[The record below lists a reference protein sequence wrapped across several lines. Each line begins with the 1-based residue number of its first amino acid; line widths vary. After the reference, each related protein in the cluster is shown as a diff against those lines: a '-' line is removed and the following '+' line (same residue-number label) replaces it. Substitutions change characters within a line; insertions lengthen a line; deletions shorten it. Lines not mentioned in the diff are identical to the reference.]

1 MLELN
6 LSKVNVFSEVRI
18 RMGKTL
24 QEAKLEV

>member
-18 RMGKTL
+18 GMGKTL